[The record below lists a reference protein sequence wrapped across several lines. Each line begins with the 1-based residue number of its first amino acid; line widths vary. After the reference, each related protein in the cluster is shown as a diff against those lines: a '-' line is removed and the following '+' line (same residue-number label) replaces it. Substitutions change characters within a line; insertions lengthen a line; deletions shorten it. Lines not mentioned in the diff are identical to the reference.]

1 MCRLGNPQL
10 QTSWKWSKPKPERRM
25 TMLRKSWIL
34 AIATMAVALVV
45 NAATVAEKAS
55 GPLDGKTFVG
65 ETGEKGKDR
74 GDIETFVFRNGQFD
88 PLQCHPY
95 GFGPAPYTASSS
107 EGEVRFEAET
117 VSAEEGKMLWKGT
130 VRGSSLQGT
139 MVWTKE
145 GQAPIEYWFRGQQ
158 KN

>member
-1 MCRLGNPQL
+1 
-10 QTSWKWSKPKPERRM
+10 
-25 TMLRKSWIL
+25 MLRKSWTL
-34 AIATMAVALVV
+34 AVAALVLVV
-45 NAATVAEKAS
+45 AANASMAAEKAS

-65 ETGEKGKDR
+65 ETGEKGKDK

-95 GFGPAPYTASSS
+95 GFGPAPYTASTS
-107 EGEVRFEAET
+107 GDEVRFEAET

-130 VRGSSLQGT
+130 VRGNALQGT

-145 GQAPIEYWFRGQQ
+145 GQAPIEYWFRGKQ
-158 KN
+158 KS